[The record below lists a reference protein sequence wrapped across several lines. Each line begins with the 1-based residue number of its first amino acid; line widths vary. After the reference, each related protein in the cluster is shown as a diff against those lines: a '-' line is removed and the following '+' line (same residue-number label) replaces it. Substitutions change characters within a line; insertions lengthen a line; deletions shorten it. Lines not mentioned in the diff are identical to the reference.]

1 MESKR
6 FNRSDRPK
14 RNSSRSDKPRSERKP
29 SDRPKSDRPKS
40 DRPKSDRPKSDRPYR
55 TDRPRRDG
63 DFKARGPRSDRP
75 MRRDQRDNRDR
86 RIKRDFFKDPLIPDE
101 ITGEELEKNV
111 RGDLLTLSAEN
122 AKVVARHLSCVNLYA
137 LGDPDLA
144 YQHAMAASRHAGR
157 VAIVRETAGY
167 AAYRVGKFDEAIK
180 ELRAAYR
187 INGDPSVWPVLADCE
202 RGLGKPLKALALAGA
217 PEVKKLQKE
226 QAVEMRIVT
235 AGARRDMGDFEAAVV
250 TLQSDDLNISNQPWS
265 IRLRYAYADALS
277 AVGRTDEARKW
288 FARTAE
294 IDVENETDASERC

>member
-14 RNSSRSDKPRSERKP
+14 RNSSRSDKPRSDRKP
-29 SDRPKSDRPKS
+29 L

-75 MRRDQRDNRDR
+75 MRRDQRENRDR
-86 RIKRDFFKDPLIPDE
+86 RIKKEFFKDPLIPDE

-122 AKVVARHLSCVNLYA
+122 AKVVARHLSCVNIYA
-137 LGDPDLA
+137 LGNPDLA

-202 RGLGKPLKALALAGA
+202 RGLGRPLKALALAGA

-235 AGARRDMGDFEAAVV
+235 AGARRDMEDFEAAVV
-250 TLQSDDLNISNQPWS
+250 TLQSDDLNISNQSWS

-277 AVGRTDEARKW
+277 AAGRTDEAKKW

>member
-14 RNSSRSDKPRSERKP
+14 RNSSRSDKPRSDRKP
-29 SDRPKSDRPKS
+29 LDRPKS

-86 RIKRDFFKDPLIPDE
+86 RIKKDFFKDPLIPDE

-122 AKVVARHLSCVNLYA
+122 AKVVARHLSCVNMYA

-167 AAYRVGKFDEAIK
+167 AAYRVGKFGEAIK